1 MRRRVLADPSQMV
14 PAKLG
19 APSSRRSRGPKN
31 RPVFRLWEHATWRA
45 RMRAWCN
52 CIKSSLLGS
61 AHDPGR
67 PQTYKV
73 LQSANCPIDNA
84 STWLTWWAG
93 DAIPRP
99 TRVRLIDQLV
109 PGSSGFLDLSE
120 LGTPAARHLFALDIL
135 TTKFRRSGQPGDY
148 QRTRADI
155 LLKTLNN
162 AWAPFL
168 SERPVKENSAFS
180 LERQIGPEEGVLR
193 YPALVTK
200 SERDWVRGGGN
211 LLRYAVPD
219 EAILEHNYL
228 EPASIFRFLGM
239 LATFRELDRPSLLS
253 MWALDFASAA
263 VILRAQLMLD
273 PLRESREFPV
283 FSMGRAGYLYI
294 LANYAFSAPERP
306 GLNDFAHR
314 IAKQVFRDDAECIV
328 QRLHEARSSY
338 YATFAAWGIPERTI
352 RALNADR
359 RKWTWDADF
368 AAARAPF

>member
-1 MRRRVLADPSQMV
+1 MRRRVLADRRGTAPDT
-14 PAKLG
+14 LG
-19 APSSRRSRGPKN
+19 ASPSKPSRGPKN

-61 AHDPGR
+61 VHDPGR

-99 TRVRLIDQLV
+99 GRVRLIEQLI
-109 PGSSGFLDLSE
+109 PGSSRFLDLSE

-135 TTKFRRSGQPGDY
+135 TTKFRRSGQPSDY
-148 QRTRADI
+148 QRTRADL
-155 LLKTLNN
+155 LLKTLNH

-168 SERPVKENSAFS
+168 SERPVKDNSAFS
-180 LERQIGPEEGVLR
+180 LESQIGPGEGVLR
-193 YPALVTK
+193 YPVLVTK
-200 SERDWVRGGGN
+200 SERDWVMEGGN

-219 EAILEHNYL
+219 EAILEHNHL

-239 LATFRELDRPSLLS
+239 LSTFPELNRPALLQ

-263 VILRAQLMLD
+263 LICRTQLMLD
-273 PLRESREFPV
+273 PLHATREFAA
-283 FSMGRAGYLYI
+283 FSMGRAGYLYL
-294 LANYAFSAPERP
+294 LANYAFSAPLRP
-306 GLNDFAHR
+306 EFDQPAYN
-314 IAKQVFRDDAECIV
+314 IARFIFGDDVNAVI